1 MGYLN
6 PLMKLKAAKALM
18 NLPAH
23 QRAPLEALLRE
34 LRDQANEEA
43 EKAWK
48 KRKGPMAA
56 YWRAVA
62 TYARH
67 IAHLLSKGPRPPVYL
82 APEPPGM
89 EIAA

>member
-6 PLMKLKAAKALM
+6 PLLELPAGRALM
-18 NLPAH
+18 QLPPE

-34 LRDQANEEA
+34 LRAQADIEA
-43 EKAWK
+43 ERSWK

-56 YWRAVA
+56 YWRAVS

-67 IAHLLSKGPRPPVYL
+67 LAHALSKGP
-82 APEPPGM
+82 AKSPEPRSQV
-89 EIAA
+89 